1 MKVSLVARAL
11 ILSAAL
17 GLAGCVTVG
26 PHYLAPELKAPAKWQ
41 QLDDKGATQ
50 TTAAEDYDLSQW
62 WLSLKDPLLSDLIEQ
77 ALSASPDL
85 LSAQARLRESRA
97 RRSVAAADRLPS
109 VTASGSAA
117 RSRSSEKSGS
127 GSTSNLFS
135 AGFDASWELDV
146 FGGVRRSVE
155 AAAADLDASQAT
167 LQGVQVTLAAEVAQI
182 YVELRT
188 LQKRLGIARDNL
200 ASQSETL
207 QLTQWRAQAGL
218 VSTQDVE
225 QARSNSEQTRAQIPT
240 LETSLVQAEHRL
252 DLLLGQTPGTLH
264 ERLSTKAGELPLL
277 PLQVAVGIPAETL
290 RQRPDVRGAERK
302 LAAETARVGVA
313 EAARYPSFK
322 LSGSIG
328 LEALTLGGVAGA
340 SAAKYSLLG
349 GIAAP
354 IFDAGKLRSQVAIQD
369 AVREQAQVAYEQS
382 VLTALQEVENALVAL
397 SRNQEREKALK
408 SASTAALSAAEMA
421 RQRYSAGLIDF
432 QSVVDTERNVLS
444 VEDSLAG
451 TRGDGVLALIALYK
465 ALGGGWRHEGESK

>member
-50 TTAAEDYDLSQW
+50 TTAAEDYDLSRW

-85 LSAQARLRESRA
+85 LSAQAKLRESRA
-97 RRSVAAADRLPS
+97 RRSVAAADRLPT

-135 AGFDASWELDV
+135 AGFDASWELDA

-225 QARSNSEQTRAQIPT
+225 QALSNSEQTRAQIPT
-240 LETSLVQAEHRL
+240 LETSLFEAEHRL

-264 ERLSTKAGELPLL
+264 ERLSKAGELPSL
-277 PLQVAVGIPAETL
+277 PSQVAVGIPAEML

-408 SASTAALSAAEMA
+408 SASTAAQSAAEMA

>member
-1 MKVSLVARAL
+1 MKVSLVARSL
-11 ILSAAL
+11 VLCAAL
-17 GLAGCVTVG
+17 GLTGCATVG
-26 PHYLAPELKAPAKWQ
+26 PNYQAPDLKVPAKWQ

-50 TTAAEDYDLSQW
+50 TTAAEDYNLSQW

-85 LSAQARLRESRA
+85 RSAQARLRESRA
-97 RRSVAAADRLPS
+97 RRSVSAADRFPT

-117 RSRSSEKSGS
+117 RSKSSEKSGS
-127 GSTSNLFS
+127 GSTNNLFS

-155 AAAADLDASQAT
+155 AADADLDTSQAT
-167 LQGVQVTLAAEVAQI
+167 LQGVQVTLAAEVAQN
-182 YVELRT
+182 YLELRT

-225 QARSNSEQTRAQIPT
+225 QARSSREQTRAQIPT
-240 LETSLVQAEHRL
+240 LETSLVEAEHRL
-252 DLLLGQTPGTLH
+252 DLLLGETPGTLH
-264 ERLSTKAGELPLL
+264 ERLSKAGELPSL
-277 PLQVAVGIPAETL
+277 PEQVAVGIPAETL
-290 RQRPDVRGAERK
+290 RQRPDVRAAERK

-328 LEALTLGGVAGA
+328 LEALTLGGLAGA
-340 SAAKYSLLG
+340 SALKSSLLG

-354 IFDAGKLRSQVAIQD
+354 VFDAGKLRSQVAIQD

-397 SRNQEREKALK
+397 SRNQERQQALT
-408 SASTAALSAAEMA
+408 SASKAALSAAEMA

-444 VEDSLAG
+444 VEDSLAA
-451 TRGDGVLALIALYK
+451 TRGEGVMAVVTLYK